1 MGEKERKTVYPLLS
15 REILTLFSCLCS
27 LTSLSGSFGSR
38 FDGRVKGGSCSSKG
52 RVKHVNEGRNG
63 NGGEGR
69 DEGIGWRG
77 RRKVNEY
84 QTACFFCVHSR
95 FGQSSETVLSQWHTF
110 QEPVCG
116 EDHPSVNRLS
126 LASVMDCFAA
136 KSCFCLSMWLSH
148 SMDVISVKGVKK
160 SSLLLSELLPFC
172 WITSSRALT

>member
-52 RVKHVNEGRNG
+52 RVKHVKEGRDG

-84 QTACFFCVHSR
+84 QTAIFVFTQGLARAPRLYCPS
-95 FGQSSETVLSQWHTF
+95 GTPSKSQSAVRII
-110 QEPVCG
+110 
-116 EDHPSVNRLS
+116 RLS
-126 LASVMDCFAA
+126 TGC
-136 KSCFCLSMWLSH
+136 
-148 SMDVISVKGVKK
+148 
-160 SSLLLSELLPFC
+160 
-172 WITSSRALT
+172 R